1 MIKTILKELIITILL
16 CVAILLVLSVIF
28 YDYNPVNKIVPN
40 KIEQYSTPENIKEEI
55 NVNVT
60 ELESTNIV
68 YKVEGSDLNMYIKT
82 NTYVQGKVNPFEP
95 ISSTVNGQTN
105 ITDSNGNNSNSNTNS
120 GTTGNGTNPDNT
132 FWNNAGTK

>member
-40 KIEQYSTPENIKEEI
+40 KVAQYTTPENIKEEI

-60 ELESTNIV
+60 ELDSTNIV
-68 YKVEGSDLNMYIKT
+68 YRVEGSDLNMYIKT
-82 NTYVQGKVNPFEP
+82 NTYVQGKVNPFEVA
-95 ISSTVNGQTN
+95 SDTVNGQTN
-105 ITDSNGNNSNSNTNS
+105 IENSNTGS
-120 GTTGNGTNPDNT
+120 TGSGTNPDNT